1 MKVEEMKVEV
11 YGGGDEGIGEG
22 RRDESGGVWWG

>member
-11 YGGGDEGIGEG
+11 YGGDEGIGEG